1 MEKTELSGSID
12 VSSEEQRAF
21 SETVIPEDLAM
32 LRYSHSLG
40 IYYESGP

>member
-12 VSSEEQRAF
+12 VSSGEQRAF
-21 SETVIPEDLAM
+21 SEMVIPEDLVM
-32 LRYSHSLG
+32 LRCSHSLG